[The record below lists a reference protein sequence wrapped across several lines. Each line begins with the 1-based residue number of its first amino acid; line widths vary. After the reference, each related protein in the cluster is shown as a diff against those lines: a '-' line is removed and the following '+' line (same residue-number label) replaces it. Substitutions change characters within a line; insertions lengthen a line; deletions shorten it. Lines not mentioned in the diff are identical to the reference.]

1 MTMARAT
8 KTPLVPDHPMDY
20 EVIGEHRVDPMRL
33 LVFGADGRLYALDL
47 VGGDILPTNLSDQ
60 WVLDVAD
67 LPAKLQRMA
76 AA

>member
-20 EVIGEHRVDPMRL
+20 EVIGEHQANPMRL
-33 LVFGADGRLYALDL
+33 LVLGADGRLYALDL
-47 VGGDILPTNLSDQ
+47 VGGDILPMELGDQ

-67 LPAKLQRMA
+67 LRVKLQRMA
-76 AA
+76 PA